1 MYTGTKKGR
10 EEILDLF
17 FVFDNSCADL
27 ILQF

>member
-17 FVFDNSCADL
+17 LVFDKSCADL